1 MSPRKPRSTIVA
13 PAEPARSTGLPL
25 GSCEKC
31 VPAWVLTSNA
41 GVPWSNV
48 RVKVSPAATADTI
61 GGVVLVLVSGPGQ
74 DAAGP
79 LDVHAKGEGLGAVV
93 GDAGEVPPPPDEPHA
108 ASRIA
113 IATIAPNLI
122 RNSVMAN
129 RMWQ

>member
-1 MSPRKPRSTIVA
+1 
-13 PAEPARSTGLPL
+13 
-25 GSCEKC
+25 
-31 VPAWVLTSNA
+31 
-41 GVPWSNV
+41 
-48 RVKVSPAATADTI
+48 
-61 GGVVLVLVSGPGQ
+61 
-74 DAAGP
+74 
-79 LDVHAKGEGLGAVV
+79 VHAKGEGLGAGV